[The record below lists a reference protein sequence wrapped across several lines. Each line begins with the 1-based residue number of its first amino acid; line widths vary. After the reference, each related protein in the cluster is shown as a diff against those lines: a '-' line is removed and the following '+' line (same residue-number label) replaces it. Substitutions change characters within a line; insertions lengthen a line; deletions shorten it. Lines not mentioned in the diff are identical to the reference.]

1 LEWERE
7 GKGVEG
13 WEEKGGE
20 GWERG
25 GEGEGIYSTDP
36 NLQEFIPHS
45 LEDNT
50 PPPGTRII
58 LLLQVLGHC
67 QLGRGRR
74 SNFCNITG
82 KTS

>member
-1 LEWERE
+1 MDWERE

-50 PPPGTRII
+50 PPPGTRT
-58 LLLQVLGHC
+58 LSTRQWEKVQFFQYYC
-67 QLGRGRR
+67 
-74 SNFCNITG
+74 
-82 KTS
+82 

>member
-1 LEWERE
+1 MDWERE

-25 GEGEGIYSTDP
+25 GEGEEIYSTDP

-50 PPPGTRII
+50 PPPGTE
-58 LLLQVLGHC
+58 
-67 QLGRGRR
+67 
-74 SNFCNITG
+74 
-82 KTS
+82 

>member
-1 LEWERE
+1 MDWEREGKGVEGWERE

-25 GEGEGIYSTDP
+25 GEGEEIYSTDP

-50 PPPGTRII
+50 PPPGTE
-58 LLLQVLGHC
+58 
-67 QLGRGRR
+67 
-74 SNFCNITG
+74 
-82 KTS
+82 

>member
-1 LEWERE
+1 MEWERE

-58 LLLQVLGHC
+58 LLLQVLG
-67 QLGRGRR
+67 
-74 SNFCNITG
+74 
-82 KTS
+82 